1 MGTNQR
7 VYFICWEGA
16 TSARGVAFVQ
26 ELDASP
32 NLSSHVVANIDFV
45 LPVFPSTPTEP
56 STMGM
61 QFPFSE
67 PYDTS
72 RLADRE
78 EEKEDVDGI
87 VSDALESISGLSYLS
102 QSDDDRL
109 GVPVSMLLSPRSETL
124 SHREKSI
131 RLLSQCSS
139 WTRLEHTLDKMKRQG
154 MF

>member
-1 MGTNQR
+1 LGTNQR

-16 TSARGVAFVQ
+16 TAAGGVAFVQ

-32 NLSSHVVANIDFV
+32 NLSSYVANIDFV
-45 LPVFPSTPTEP
+45 LPAFPSTPTEP

-61 QFPFSE
+61 QFPLSE

-87 VSDALESISGLSYLS
+87 VIDALESISGLSYLS

-109 GVPVSMLLSPRSETL
+109 CVPASMPLSPRSQTL

-139 WTRLEHTLDKMKRQG
+139 WTRLEHTFDKMKRQG